1 MRDVVMRSGFL
12 KIVEKARRPWGI
24 PTKIAVGAFGC
35 WLVLDARLAVW
46 PRLPPGELESVA
58 WFILPWV
65 SILSAIAALAQKTA
79 NKFVVVSLLLVWI
92 PLGLPFIF
100 FSLLVFI
107 PDMLVSW
114 FPRLG
119 SVSGAIDGRTLAIFF
134 ELLVVLAASG
144 CLMLLSH
151 KSGGSKQAQR

>member
-1 MRDVVMRSGFL
+1 VLACSRRASRS
-12 KIVEKARRPWGI
+12 
-24 PTKIAVGAFGC
+24 
-35 WLVLDARLAVW
+35 LA
-46 PRLPPGELESVA
+46 PSPPGKLESVA

-151 KSGGSKQAQR
+151 KGGGSKQAQR